1 MALNLKDKIEK
12 QLSKDVQ
19 KTLKDCSENADLFG
33 FKIYLIGGI
42 VRDLFLEKEIF
53 DIDVTVEGNAID
65 FCHKLADKKI
75 CKILQVQDKLNT
87 AKVVFDKNIEIDFA
101 STRQEF
107 YPRHGHLP
115 VAVRFGCTLQE
126 DVYRRDFTINSL
138 AISLNKNNFGEVIDY
153 VDGIKDL
160 KNKTLKVLHD
170 NSFVEDPSRIIR
182 GLKFAAR
189 FNLHRDE
196 HTKLL
201 QEKYQNIQ
209 LHKDISWTRIKNE
222 IKQAFSLDNP
232 KVFDMFLTNGIEK
245 IFYANK
251 PDIKGLEIK
260 TLIEKYQPDFPW
272 LVYLGCI
279 LDDKEIIDAFCFTR
293 TEKKVFA
300 DKDTLLSANLSMLN
314 SNYHI
319 YKFFQKKSIES
330 VLIYYLLT
338 KRKEALIY
346 LEKLSKIRV
355 ELNGEDLKNLGI
367 TNGKKIGE
375 MLDKILKKKLT
386 GTIVKKADE
395 IKFVKTQI
403 K

>member
-201 QEKYQNIQ
+201 QEKYQNTQ

-375 MLDKILKKKLT
+375 MLDKILKKKLA

>member
-1 MALNLKDKIEK
+1 MALNLKNKIEK

-367 TNGKKIGE
+367 TDGKKIGE

>member
-201 QEKYQNIQ
+201 QEKYQNTQ
-209 LHKDISWTRIKNE
+209 LHRDISWTRIKNE

-375 MLDKILKKKLT
+375 MLDKILKKKLA
-386 GTIVKKADE
+386 GTIIKKTDE

>member
-367 TNGKKIGE
+367 TDGKKIGE